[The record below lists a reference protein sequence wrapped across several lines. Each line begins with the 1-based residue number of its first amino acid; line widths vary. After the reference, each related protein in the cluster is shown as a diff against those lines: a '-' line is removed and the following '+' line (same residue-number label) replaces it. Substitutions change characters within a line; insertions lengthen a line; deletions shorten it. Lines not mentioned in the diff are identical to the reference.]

1 MMSSKEVLF
10 KVLEGFEPHDLLR
23 YSKDAF
29 YDIVG
34 QYFPNIT
41 ILNMELNFVVVDGE
55 VMIEAK
61 IIEYKKEDE

>member
-1 MMSSKEVLF
+1 MKNNEVLI
-10 KVLEGFEPHDLLR
+10 KVLKGFEPHDLLR

-34 QYFPNIT
+34 QYFPNLT
-41 ILNMELNFVVVDGE
+41 ILNMELNFVVVEGE

-61 IIEYKKEDE
+61 IIEYEES

>member
-1 MMSSKEVLF
+1 MRAREELI
-10 KVLEGFEPHDLLR
+10 KVLEGVEPFDLLR

-34 QYFPNIT
+34 QYFPNLTIT
-41 ILNMELNFVVVDGE
+41 KMELDFLVIEGE

-61 IIEYKKEDE
+61 IIEYEEN

>member
-1 MMSSKEVLF
+1 MKNNEVLI

-34 QYFPNIT
+34 QYFPNLVISKMK
-41 ILNMELNFVVVDGE
+41 LDFVVFEGE

-61 IIEYKKEDE
+61 IIEYEES

>member
-1 MMSSKEVLF
+1 MRAREELI
-10 KVLEGFEPHDLLR
+10 KVLEGVEPFDLLR

-34 QYFPNIT
+34 QYFPNLTIT
-41 ILNMELNFVVVDGE
+41 KMELDFIVIEGE

-61 IIEYKKEDE
+61 IIEYEKN

>member
-1 MMSSKEVLF
+1 MKSNEAFV
-10 KVLEGFEPHDLLR
+10 KVLEGFEPFDLLR

-34 QYFPNIT
+34 QYFPNLTIT
-41 ILNMELNFVVVDGE
+41 KMELDFLVIEGE

-61 IIEYKKEDE
+61 IIEYEEN

>member
-1 MMSSKEVLF
+1 MQNNEVLV
-10 KVLEGFEPHDLLR
+10 KVLEGFNPFDLLR

-34 QYFPNIT
+34 QYFPDFT
-41 ILNMELNFVVVDGE
+41 ILNMELNFVVVEGE

-61 IIEYKKEDE
+61 IVEYKEC